1 LRCFLLLFSWSF
13 CTLLDSSYK
22 CNDMF
27 LTWHHL
33 YAEMDI
39 SESSITIR
47 GRGKNKRKWI
57 PAEDDEL
64 IKALVDVSLD
74 LRWRSDGSFKNGYT
88 SVLEARLVEKLPN
101 ARISAALHIES
112 RLRYFKTKYSALEQ
126 MLNKSGFT
134 WDPTKK
140 MLQCEKQQYET
151 HCKVCCLYVVVFSL
165 NSFFSKA
172 DTKDMAGYVSSKA
185 YMSWLSCI
193 SWLSI

>member
-1 LRCFLLLFSWSF
+1 
-13 CTLLDSSYK
+13 
-22 CNDMF
+22 
-27 LTWHHL
+27 
-33 YAEMDI
+33 
-39 SESSITIR
+39 
-47 GRGKNKRKWI
+47 
-57 PAEDDEL
+57 
-64 IKALVDVSLD
+64 LD

-165 NSFFSKA
+165 NSFLVKLILKTWLVMSLVKLICLGCLVFPGYPYRLYPSQLKA
-172 DTKDMAGYVSSKA
+172 
-185 YMSWLSCI
+185 
-193 SWLSI
+193 